1 MPTLLLVRHAKA
13 ERPIAEQPD
22 HDRAL
27 TLAGRASA
35 TQLGER
41 LASAG
46 INPDRAIVSTAL
58 RTHQTWQLMAAA
70 FGEVDV
76 ETSREVY
83 DTDDDGLHE
92 LIREVPTAVDTLIV
106 VGHEPTISALTAA
119 LAAQGSDTR
128 ALQRV
133 AHGFPT
139 GTAAVL
145 KFDGAWAALERHGA
159 HLNAMLSADVQY

>member
-1 MPTLLLVRHAKA
+1 MPTLVLVRHAKA
-13 ERPIAEQPD
+13 ERPVADQPD

-41 LASAG
+41 LARAG
-46 INPDRAIVSTAL
+46 VNPDYAIVSSAL
-58 RTHQTWQLMAAA
+58 RTQQTWQLMAAA
-70 FGEVDV
+70 FGEAEVV
-76 ETSREVY
+76 TSRDVY
-83 DTDDDGLHE
+83 DTDDEGLHE
-92 LIREVPTAVDTLIV
+92 LIREVPDSVETLVV
-106 VGHEPTISALTAA
+106 VGHEPTISATTAA

-145 KFDGAWAALERHGA
+145 ELEGAWADLELRGA
-159 HLNAMLSADVQY
+159 QLNAMLSADVQY

>member
-1 MPTLLLVRHAKA
+1 MPTLVLVRHAKA
-13 ERPIAEQPD
+13 ERPLAEQPD

-41 LASAG
+41 LARAG
-46 INPDRAIVSTAL
+46 INPDLAIVSSAV
-58 RTHQTWQLMAAA
+58 RTQQTWALMVAP
-70 FGEVDV
+70 FGEVAID
-76 ETSREVY
+76 TSREVY
-83 DTDDDGLHE
+83 DTDDEGLHA
-92 LIREVPTAVDTLIV
+92 LIRAVPETVTTLVV
-106 VGHEPTISALTAA
+106 VGHEPTISATAA
-119 LAAQGSDTR
+119 SLAGQGSDTR

-145 KFDGAWAALERHGA
+145 EFVGVWAELEQRSA
-159 HLNAMLSADVQY
+159 QLITMLSADVQY